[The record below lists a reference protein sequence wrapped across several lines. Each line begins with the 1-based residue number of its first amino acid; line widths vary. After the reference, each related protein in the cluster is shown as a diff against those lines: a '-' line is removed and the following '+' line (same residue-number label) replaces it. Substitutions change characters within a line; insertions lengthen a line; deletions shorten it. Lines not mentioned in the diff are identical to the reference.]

1 LNLKI
6 TNHLNFLTRVLRDD
20 VPEGIQLS
28 NAECDQLISVCKSQG
43 VSAIIYKKI
52 EHLPCEGNAATKFKN
67 SLNNEYK
74 IQSLVN
80 MLRQTEEAR
89 VLTELKNVD
98 INPILLKGAGISQT
112 HYPQAELRERTD
124 CDLFINLN
132 DIEKTRKLLSK
143 QGYSLGRS
151 TYRSHQF
158 SVTSNPG
165 RSIYVSFDIHWR
177 ISNAP
182 QFAQTI
188 NYQEAL
194 LNSIPLS
201 TPPRALVLN
210 PQYALLLACM
220 HRLGN
225 SNHDKN
231 MLKWIYD
238 IHLLILNMPTREL
251 ELFTELANKKDL
263 STVCLDGFERTQEL
277 FHTIIPSSILSSL
290 SQHAATAQKTN
301 RFRKSQLGLII
312 DDLKLLPGWTAKY
325 KLIIEH
331 VFPDFEYLLSKYPNK
346 GKAWIPL
353 LWLHHLGSAL
363 YKRLTLR

>member
-1 LNLKI
+1 LKKISHTYQSPTPTHKSRLNLKI

-20 VPEGIQLS
+20 APEGIQLS

-158 SVTSNPG
+158 SVTSTLVTRYTYHLIFTG
-165 RSIYVSFDIHWR
+165 ESQMLH
-177 ISNAP
+177 
-182 QFAQTI
+182 
-188 NYQEAL
+188 
-194 LNSIPLS
+194 NS
-201 TPPRALVLN
+201 PR
-210 PQYALLLACM
+210 P
-220 HRLGN
+220 
-225 SNHDKN
+225 
-231 MLKWIYD
+231 
-238 IHLLILNMPTREL
+238 
-251 ELFTELANKKDL
+251 
-263 STVCLDGFERTQEL
+263 
-277 FHTIIPSSILSSL
+277 
-290 SQHAATAQKTN
+290 
-301 RFRKSQLGLII
+301 
-312 DDLKLLPGWTAKY
+312 
-325 KLIIEH
+325 
-331 VFPDFEYLLSKYPNK
+331 
-346 GKAWIPL
+346 
-353 LWLHHLGSAL
+353 
-363 YKRLTLR
+363 